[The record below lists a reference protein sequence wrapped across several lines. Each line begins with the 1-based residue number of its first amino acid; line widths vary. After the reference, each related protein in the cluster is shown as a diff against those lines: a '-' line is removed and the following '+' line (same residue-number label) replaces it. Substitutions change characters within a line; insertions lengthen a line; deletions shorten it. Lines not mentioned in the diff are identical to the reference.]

1 MLIEFRVKNFATLKE
16 KTVLSAKAITRLRK
30 FKKSNVFYQQK
41 PQLLKNLLILGPN
54 GSGKTS
60 LLNALSLM
68 KYLVIRGG
76 TRAVTEQLQ
85 YNPFLFDTNTQKK
98 DTEFGIRISVQD
110 QIFDYSF
117 KYNSKIVDYEKLSL
131 ISKTGKEET
140 YFERKNKE
148 FIVKSDKLTSAEAKV
163 RENALFLFTAQEN
176 NDPVASQVYKW
187 FDKDLLIVGSQL
199 DIPDY
204 LRRLLEN
211 SELKDEMVSFLECA
225 DLNIKDITVRQIA
238 VKPDELSAQIAKRFN
253 ISIPE
258 KHSEIF
264 TLHTTFKNGKAIG
277 KSELPLQLE
286 SVGTRRI
293 FYIMLT
299 IIYSQLQGNSKTLLI
314 DEFDNSLH
322 SELARTL
329 IKIFYLEQSKNQY
342 ILTTHN
348 VDLLDDDIRVDQM
361 LLMEKD
367 EEGASHLKSIYDI
380 NSSPSKGRHDVS
392 FAKRYIKGQF
402 GAVPSIN
409 LEGFKNIL
417 DTIHQKFNK

>member
-30 FKKSNVFYQQK
+30 FKKSNVFYQYH

-76 TRAVTEQLQ
+76 TRSVTEQLQ

-98 DTEFGIRISVQD
+98 DTEFGIRISIQN

-176 NDPVASQVYKW
+176 NDKVASQVYRW

-204 LRRLLEN
+204 LRRLMEN
-211 SELKDEMVSFLECA
+211 PELKNEMVAFLECA

-238 VKPDELSAQIAKRFN
+238 VKPDEFSAQIAKKFN

-264 TLHTTFKNGKAIG
+264 TLHTTFKNGEAIG
-277 KSELPLQLE
+277 KNELPLQLE

-293 FYIMLT
+293 FYIILT

-322 SELARTL
+322 SKLARML
-329 IKIFYLEQSKNQY
+329 IKIFNLEQSKNQY

-367 EEGASHLKSIYDI
+367 GEGASHLRSIYDI
-380 NSSPSKGRHDVS
+380 NFSPSKGRHDVS

-402 GAVPSIN
+402 GAIPSVN

-417 DTIHQKFNK
+417 NAIHQKFNK